1 MFYFKDED
9 AVEFRKVPF
18 SNFEGNTTLL
28 SFGQDVRIKLRV
40 GLGNIFLVKI
50 LDLLIGSP

>member
-1 MFYFKDED
+1 MFHFKDED

-40 GLGNIFLVKI
+40 GLSHILLVKK